1 MKILVGMTELEVT
14 SCSVNRYGNGKLELK
29 VTLPADG
36 VNEPEL
42 RALFKNNTEDILKYA
57 DDGVT
62 VIETLSGF
70 RFTVNSSYDESTNS
84 ITIYAE
90 GVSEAEFQNGR
101 LRQKIEEQNKKISTQ
116 DSYIVEL
123 QIQNEESIVMEAEL
137 LYELSLMQLGL
148 L

>member
-1 MKILVGMTELEVT
+1 MKILVGITELEVSECT
-14 SCSVNRYGNGKLELK
+14 VLRYGNGKLELK
-29 VTLPADG
+29 VKLPADG
-36 VNEPEL
+36 VNEAEL
-42 RALFKNNTEDILKYA
+42 RALFKNNTEDIFKYA
-57 DDGVT
+57 EDGVT

-101 LRQKIEEQNKKISTQ
+101 LRQKIEEQNTKISTQ